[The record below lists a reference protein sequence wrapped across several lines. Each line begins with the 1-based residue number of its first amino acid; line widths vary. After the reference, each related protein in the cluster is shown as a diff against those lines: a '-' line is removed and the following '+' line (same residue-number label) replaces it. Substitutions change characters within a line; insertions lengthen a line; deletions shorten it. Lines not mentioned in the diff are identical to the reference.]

1 MPHSNITSHF
11 KNFDSLDSLK
21 PFKSSSTN
29 SLKIVKYKNNAK
41 PEFNADE
48 YWNHYCRGLI
58 MDMDVNQII
67 CIPTPKSI
75 DISHLK
81 STLFDSGA
89 VQVSVELILD
99 GTMINVFYHN
109 DEWKI
114 STRSVIG
121 GECRWTSQ
129 KTFKSL
135 FAEIIGEHLLEFYE
149 ELSKDTCYTFVMRH
163 KENRIV
169 SPVECNCLYLVDA
182 HKFCSDGSISKLNI
196 HELEDGFC
204 YNTIPLLYSIYMEPG
219 QVNEESY
226 NNILDIVYDNMNNN
240 KEYHWQGLVVRI
252 NEYRFNFKSE
262 EYKKVTALKSNS
274 SNPLYTYIDQRYNG
288 LLPEYLKYFPE
299 KQHDYA
305 QYRDKIHIMTQELYD
320 FYCSTFKQKTTNL
333 KTDVPYQLKPLCYE
347 LHGLYLADKKPIHFK
362 IVQDFVNKLVPQRL
376 YFVIKFYFTYC
387 KPQDNVHI
395 HFNEIEEGEIME
407 EP

>member
-1 MPHSNITSHF
+1 MLHFNITSHF
-11 KNFDSLDSLK
+11 KNFNSLDSQE

-41 PEFNADE
+41 PEFNRDE

-58 MDMDVNQII
+58 VDMDVNKIV

-81 STLFDSGA
+81 STLFDSGP

-109 DEWKI
+109 DKWNI

-121 GECRWTSQ
+121 GECRWTSN
-129 KTFKSL
+129 KTFKSM
-135 FAEIIGEHLLEFYE
+135 FAEIIGEHLIGFYE
-149 ELSKDTCYTFVMRH
+149 QLSKDTCYTFVMRH

-182 HKFCSDGSISKLNI
+182 HKFGSDGSISKLNI
-196 HELEDGFC
+196 HELEDGYC
-204 YNTIPLLYSIYMEPG
+204 YNKIPLLYSIYME
-219 QVNEESY
+219 QVNEELY
-226 NNILDIVYDNMNNN
+226 NNLLDIVYDNMDNN
-240 KEYHWQGLVVRI
+240 KAYHWQGLVVRI
-252 NEYRFNFKSE
+252 NEYRFNYKSE
-262 EYKKVTALKSNS
+262 EYKKVKSIKSNS
-274 SNPLYTYIDQRYNG
+274 SNPLYTYIDQRYKG
-288 LLPEYLKYFPE
+288 ILPEYLKYFPE
-299 KQHDYA
+299 KLNDYA

-320 FYCSTFKQKTTNL
+320 FYCSTFKKKTTSL

-362 IVQDFVNKLVPQRL
+362 IVQEFVNKLVPQRL
-376 YFVIKFYFTYC
+376 YFVMKFYFTYY